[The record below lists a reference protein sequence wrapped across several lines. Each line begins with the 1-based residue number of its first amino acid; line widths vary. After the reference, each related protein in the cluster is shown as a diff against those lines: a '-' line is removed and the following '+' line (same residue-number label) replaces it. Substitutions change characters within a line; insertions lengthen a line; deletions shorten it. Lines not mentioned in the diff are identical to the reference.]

1 MNKLFIGMKN
11 SKKNNI
17 MVQMMDDVGKTS
29 LANRDL
35 PLTKGDESHS
45 DLIVI
50 ILFSFSLRHQHSK

>member
-11 SKKNNI
+11 SKKNI

-35 PLTKGDESHS
+35 PATY
-45 DLIVI
+45 
-50 ILFSFSLRHQHSK
+50 LF

>member
-35 PLTKGDESHS
+35 PATY
-45 DLIVI
+45 
-50 ILFSFSLRHQHSK
+50 LF